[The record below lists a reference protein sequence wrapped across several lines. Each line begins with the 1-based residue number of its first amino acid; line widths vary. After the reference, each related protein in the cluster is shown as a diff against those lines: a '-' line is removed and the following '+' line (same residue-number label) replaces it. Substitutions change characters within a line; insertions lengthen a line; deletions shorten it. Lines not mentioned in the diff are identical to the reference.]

1 MRRVV
6 KLVFG
11 KLQLNAGYGVKLGGG
26 WMHAHLKGAEALI

>member
-11 KLQLNAGYGVKLGGG
+11 KLQLNAGHGVKLGVGG
-26 WMHAHLKGAEALI
+26 RAHLKGADA